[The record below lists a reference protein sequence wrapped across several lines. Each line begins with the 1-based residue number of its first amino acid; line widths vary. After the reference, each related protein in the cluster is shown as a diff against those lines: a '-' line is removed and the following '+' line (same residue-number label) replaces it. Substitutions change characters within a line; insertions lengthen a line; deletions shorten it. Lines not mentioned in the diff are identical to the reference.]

1 MLTNGR
7 GIPTTGIIPA
17 TIERFMNNVD
27 ANTRLRPPIVNLQ
40 NLSLALKAKYKHR
53 NKIKKNI
60 LKRIQT
66 PTKPNSSAITAKIKS
81 VSASGKKSK
90 CACDPVS

>member
-1 MLTNGR
+1 MLINGS

-17 TIERFMNNVD
+17 TIERFINKVD
-27 ANTRLRPPIVNLQ
+27 AKTKLSPPIVNLQ
-40 NLSLALKAKYKHR
+40 NLSLALKARYKHR
-53 NKIKKNI
+53 NKIKKKM

-66 PTKPNSSAITAKIKS
+66 PIKPNSSATTAKIKS

-90 CACDPVS
+90 